1 MAQRSPPED
10 ERPSSAEPT
19 AEPEPPRSKDLAPS
33 PQVPPADAVREP
45 RPWLM
50 LAVAAAGIL
59 FFAATRFVGLT
70 RFPVY
75 FFTDEAIH
83 PNWASYLLEHG
94 FRDPGGVLL
103 PPFFKNDQTWNL
115 SASVYTHLLPVALFG
130 RSVLVTR
137 AVPALLSVIAAA
149 GLGFASLRAFGHR
162 SFWLVPLLMAAMP
175 AWFLHSRTGFETA
188 LATSYY
194 ALFLMAYLFYRQG
207 RPRWILAALAL
218 GAAAAYS
225 YASAQLLM
233 VGTGLL
239 LLVVDAR
246 YHVEQFRKHPRV
258 MIGAA
263 SLVVLLV
270 APYLRFRVLE
280 PDATAN
286 HLKTLSSYLVA
297 DTPRSEKVRSFLDYY
312 LDGLEPTYWFG
323 SDHPRDIDRHRMKG
337 MAAISPLLAPFIGV
351 GLLVSARRIV
361 RSPAHRAVLI
371 TLLMVPVGAALVAPG
386 ITRLLAMM
394 VPATLLAAIGVDWVL
409 ERIRNRR
416 AYALAAAVVAIALA
430 MSGVSMTRAALRD
443 GPTWYTDYGIY
454 GMQWGAPQLFAAIE
468 EELARSRATRVVM
481 SPTWANNPNA
491 FVDFFLDA
499 DDASR
504 VEMAS
509 IYSFLQAPRA
519 IDPNLLIILPD
530 DEYRIAQASDKLA
543 LDAPLRTID
552 LPDGKPGFYFLHLRY
567 VPDVEARF
575 EADRQARFAL
585 VESTASIGGEEL
597 TLRHSKLDMGQM
609 PNVFDGDVA
618 TLVRGAEANPFSVE
632 VTFPSPRP
640 LRTVAVTTGSMDMG
654 LRVQVWPSTG
664 GEPWVLEQTLRD
676 LDDDPRVE
684 VALPESAPPTT
695 RVRFD
700 IKNLNDGDVSH
711 VHLREM
717 DWR

>member
-1 MAQRSPPED
+1 MLVVA
-10 ERPSSAEPT
+10 T
-19 AEPEPPRSKDLAPS
+19 AGL
-33 PQVPPADAVREP
+33 
-45 RPWLM
+45 
-50 LAVAAAGIL
+50 L
-59 FFAATRFVGLT
+59 FFAATRFVGLS
-70 RFPVY
+70 RFPIY

-83 PNWASYLLEHG
+83 PIWASYLLGHG
-94 FRDPGGVLL
+94 FRDPGGVLF

-137 AVPALLSVIAAA
+137 AVPALLSVVAAA

-162 SFWLVPLLMAAMP
+162 SFWLTPLLMAAMP

-194 ALFLMAYLFYRQG
+194 ALFLMAYLLYRQG
-207 RPRWILAALAL
+207 RPHWILAALAL

-351 GLLVSARRIV
+351 GLLLSTRRIV

-371 TLLMVPVGAALVAPG
+371 TLLVVPVGAALVAPG

-409 ERIRNRR
+409 ERITNRR

-468 EELARSRATRVVM
+468 EELARSRATRVMM

-499 DDASR
+499 DDANR

-519 IDPNLLIILPD
+519 IDPNLLIVLPN
-530 DEYRIAQASDKLA
+530 DEYQHRAGERQA
-543 LDAPLRTID
+543 R
-552 LPDGKPGFYFLHLRY
+552 
-567 VPDVEARF
+567 ARR
-575 EADRQARFAL
+575 AVARDRPARRQARFLLPSPPLRAGRGGALRGGSAGPLCPGRVDGIGWRRGADGAPLEARHGPDAQRVRRRRGDAGARCRGQSVLGRGDLPVAAL
-585 VESTASIGGEEL
+585 VADGRRHHRVHGHGLARAS
-597 TLRHSKLDMGQM
+597 
-609 PNVFDGDVA
+609 
-618 TLVRGAEANPFSVE
+618 
-632 VTFPSPRP
+632 
-640 LRTVAVTTGSMDMG
+640 VAVH
-654 LRVQVWPSTG
+654 R
-664 GEPWVLEQTLRD
+664 R
-676 LDDDPRVE
+676 
-684 VALPESAPPTT
+684 
-695 RVRFD
+695 
-700 IKNLNDGDVSH
+700 
-711 VHLREM
+711 
-717 DWR
+717 